1 MERIYKRY
9 YIHDYPPPPPPATDD
24 NNNNTMKMNMY
35 SNSRMQLYGIL
46 CTHHHHDHTAGVS
59 SLQSEILT
67 CREKK
72 SRVVSVSSGCYN
84 SSSNTPNSRSKETED
99 IYMLAPGNLIIVGG
113 AIENVPNCN
122 LYVKNGCYIPLP
134 CVTVNHEVSSNNSN
148 SSTTSNVVMMN
159 DMNDIVSIEVIGTP
173 GHTRGSVVYALR
185 NRLAPGITTYLTN
198 HNSSSSSM
206 MNESSSSSTSPPP
219 SSQQLL
225 APLQSHLFTGDVI
238 FCGGCGVPFEADL
251 QHPNDDFITNPAA
264 IKSKHGSSIFRPS
277 AGMLSMER
285 CFIEVLTR
293 ANGTV
298 VSSTLPPTSSPAI
311 AVASNKW
318 SSKLLW
324 KTIKPSSRAR
334 PIDGMTDTTSTTTTL
349 LYPGHEYT
357 TDLLLRQFNTKAIN
371 TEIHW
376 NRLSPS
382 TFFTIAS
389 HYLVSAH
396 RRALPIDQRLLTIP
410 TPLERELIVNPNYRM
425 LRRRGECLIDALKL
439 WYEFGAKGKNII
451 DYTIT
456 ATATTNTDDILVDDE
471 IVENND
477 VSILSSTEKKKR
489 QQQQQQSSHNY
500 PILPSSVFT
509 TVYTTDLQTIVLD
522 LRNGKIDAATAAN
535 ELELLHTKLDDKL
548 IGRRSIPGTLPSS
561 KNVYLG
567 IVAITMLGSAPSA
580 MTVSDASIMNL
591 VEPMD
596 STDRVL
602 ISKSRVSK
610 SVL

>member
-1 MERIYKRY
+1 
-9 YIHDYPPPPPPATDD
+9 
-24 NNNNTMKMNMY
+24 
-35 SNSRMQLYGIL
+35 
-46 CTHHHHDHTAGVS
+46 
-59 SLQSEILT
+59 
-67 CREKK
+67 
-72 SRVVSVSSGCYN
+72 
-84 SSSNTPNSRSKETED
+84 
-99 IYMLAPGNLIIVGG
+99 
-113 AIENVPNCN
+113 
-122 LYVKNGCYIPLP
+122 
-134 CVTVNHEVSSNNSN
+134 
-148 SSTTSNVVMMN
+148 
-159 DMNDIVSIEVIGTP
+159 MNDIVSIEVIGTP

-198 HNSSSSSM
+198 HNNNSSM
-206 MNESSSSSTSPPP
+206 MNESSSTSSP

-264 IKSKHGSSIFRPS
+264 IKSKHGSSVFRPS
-277 AGMLSMER
+277 AGLLSMER

-334 PIDGMTDTTSTTTTL
+334 PIDGMIDTTPTSTTL

-371 TEIHW
+371 SEIHW

-439 WYEFGAKGKNII
+439 WYEFGAKGKYII
-451 DYTIT
+451 DYT
-456 ATATTNTDDILVDDE
+456 ATTTTNTDDILVEDE
-471 IVENND
+471 IVVNDD
-477 VSILSSTEKKKR
+477 VSILSSTEKKKI
-489 QQQQQQSSHNY
+489 QQQSSYNC
-500 PILPSSVFT
+500 PSPQPLSVFT

-522 LRNGKIDAATAAN
+522 LRNGKIDASTAAN

-580 MTVSDASIMNL
+580 MSVSDATIMNL
-591 VEPMD
+591 VQPMD

-602 ISKSRVSK
+602 ISKCRVSK
-610 SVL
+610 SIENIVSY